1 VGQPPEAGLT
11 AGFEEE
17 LPSGWSRR
25 PVIRTRI
32 SVLLVEVRSFVVA
45 ATG

>member
-1 VGQPPEAGLT
+1 VT
-11 AGFEEE
+11 AGFEETT
-17 LPSGWSRR
+17 PSVWSRR

-32 SVLLVEVRSFVVA
+32 SVLLVEVRIFVVA